1 MDRRLI
7 GGLLF
12 VVALTAAVVLPA
24 LPGVR
29 LQGVASTIVLPDDPQ
44 VGECVLESGAD
55 LAVIPPDESSAP
67 PAPTFAPCDG
77 QPVAGEVVAVVRAT
91 GDDRSRLEQA
101 AASGVDCGR
110 SSLEYSGLVLDDGR
124 FVVSDSAP
132 DDPVSWNLSINM
144 RTAWVLPAPLP
155 QSAGRT
161 WVACV
166 VTPATG
172 GTYRGRLAGAFDNGA
187 LPDEFGVCWEK
198 DAPSTGSVSC
208 ASRHL
213 GELMAT
219 ATIPDGGTVA
229 VADVMT
235 SCRRLVAKVIG
246 RIDPTAGGRLTVEML
261 LTPDV
266 AQFLAMP
273 QPLSVV
279 CSIAPVAQAL
289 YGTVVGLRDRPI
301 PYAG

>member
-12 VVALTAAVVLPA
+12 AVALTAAVVLPA

-29 LQGVASTIVLPDDPQ
+29 LQGVASTIALPDDPQ
-44 VGECVLESGAD
+44 VGDCVLGSGPG
-55 LAVIPPDESSAP
+55 LPVIPPDESPAP

-77 QPVAGEVVAVVRAT
+77 RPVAGEVAAVVRAT

-172 GTYRGRLAGAFDNGA
+172 GTYRGRWPG
-187 LPDEFGVCWEK
+187 
-198 DAPSTGSVSC
+198 PSTTARSLTNSVSAGRKTHPAQVPC
-208 ASRHL
+208 PA
-213 GELMAT
+213 
-219 ATIPDGGTVA
+219 PA
-229 VADVMT
+229 V
-235 SCRRLVAKVIG
+235 I
-246 RIDPTAGGRLTVEML
+246 
-261 LTPDV
+261 
-266 AQFLAMP
+266 
-273 QPLSVV
+273 SV
-279 CSIAPVAQAL
+279 S
-289 YGTVVGLRDRPI
+289 
-301 PYAG
+301 